1 VPAVA
6 LDLAAYALGTLIA
19 SHGSY
24 PPFRSARTAA
34 RTAVKSS
41 SGTSTRTDLGYE
53 RMVIDPR
60 LAEEWD
66 ALADRAGAPPWARPG
81 WVEAWWTAFGSG
93 DFDVLT
99 AYSSDGR
106 LAGVLPVARRRGR
119 VEALVNWHSPEAPL
133 VGDSAALAGKLFAG
147 RPRSAMLRYV
157 PAEALGAVRAAAVEA
172 RYRLL
177 ERVAERSPYVEISG
191 SFEDYLGTLDR
202 HHVKETLRRRRRLE
216 GEGEIEFGVE
226 DGRERLDEFLAEGWP
241 VEASGWKRESGTA
254 VDSQPE
260 TLAFY
265 TEIARWAAGRGIL
278 RLAFLRLG
286 GRAIAF
292 ELALEDNGVYAI
304 LKGGFDAELR
314 KFGPGGLITYD
325 ELQRAF
331 ELGLRRYEF
340 LGTDEAYKTVWT
352 PAAHERRV
360 FQAFAPTPLGAA
372 ERTAYTYGRPL
383 LKRVLRK

>member
-1 VPAVA
+1 
-6 LDLAAYALGTLIA
+6 
-19 SHGSY
+19 
-24 PPFRSARTAA
+24 
-34 RTAVKSS
+34 
-41 SGTSTRTDLGYE
+41 
-53 RMVIDPR
+53 
-60 LAEEWD
+60 
-66 ALADRAGAPPWARPG
+66 
-81 WVEAWWTAFGSG
+81 VEAWWTAFGSG

-216 GEGEIEFGVE
+216 GEGKVEFGVE

-265 TEIARWAAGRGIL
+265 TEIGRWAAGRGIL
-278 RLAFLRLG
+278 RLAFLRLD
-286 GRAIAF
+286 GRPIAF

-340 LGTDEAYKTVWT
+340 LGTDETYKTVWT